1 MNHDFSK
8 LPDLV
13 NRHPQTPESLIMVL
27 QEIQR
32 EYNYLPCEAL
42 KQAAEILEVPL
53 SKVFSAATFYN
64 SFSLDPKGDKVIRV
78 CVGTACHIRGAALI
92 QDQLEHELGIAAG
105 ETTENLEYTL
115 EVVSCVGACAMAPVV
130 TINEKYY
137 GSVKPDRA
145 RKLLKGKK

>member
-8 LPDLV
+8 LPNLFE
-13 NRHPQTPESLIMVL
+13 RHPDKPESLIMVL

-42 KQAAEILEVPL
+42 KRTAEKFDVPL
-53 SKVFSAATFYN
+53 SKVFSVATFYN
-64 SFSLDPKGDKVIRV
+64 SFSLNPKGKKVVRI

-105 ETTENLEYTL
+105 ETSEDLEFTL

-130 TINEKYY
+130 TVNEKYY

-145 RKLLKGKK
+145 RKLLKDTK